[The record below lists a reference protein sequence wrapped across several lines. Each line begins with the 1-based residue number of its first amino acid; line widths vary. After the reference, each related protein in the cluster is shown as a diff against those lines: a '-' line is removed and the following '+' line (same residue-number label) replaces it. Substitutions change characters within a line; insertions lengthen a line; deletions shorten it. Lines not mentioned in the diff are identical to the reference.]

1 MGDEFLKQSVL
12 SAIWRPFCFRKHDS
26 GQRSWRKSFIYKL
39 QRNLRLTEISWAN
52 RLSACALL
60 VVALNGISIIDL
72 RIKQLCHYSI
82 RVSLSMS
89 ETTISRTFQCISSSS
104 HCYSCR
110 LRWTESIQLLKSKED
125 GKKTATNR
133 SNGWQRKNENT
144 EKYCRSHT
152 MYTNVF
158 VFRDDKVD
166 DDFNERWQENSIRI
180 SNFSSLLWVLLW
192 DVLVFGSNRMIS
204 ISK

>member
-110 LRWTESIQLLKSKED
+110 LRWTESIQLLKTKED
-125 GKKTATNR
+125 GKKNCHESFEWMAA
-133 SNGWQRKNENT
+133 QKRKHR
-144 EKYCRSHT
+144 KILPKPY
-152 MYTNVF
+152 NVHKCF
-158 VFRDDKVD
+158 C
-166 DDFNERWQENSIRI
+166 
-180 SNFSSLLWVLLW
+180 FSRRQSRRRLQWAMT
-192 DVLVFGSNRMIS
+192 R
-204 ISK
+204 KQH